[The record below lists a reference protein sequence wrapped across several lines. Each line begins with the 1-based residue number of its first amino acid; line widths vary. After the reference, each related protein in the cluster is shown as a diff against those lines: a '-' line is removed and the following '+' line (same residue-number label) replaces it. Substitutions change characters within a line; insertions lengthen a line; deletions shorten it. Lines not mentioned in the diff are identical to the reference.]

1 MWSFSARALLAFGC
15 LNALTIRA
23 SNLFCKKQTF
33 AGSSS
38 TRTAC
43 CLETRVRVAQFL
55 HLVIRQPGRPRLRAI
70 AIPVGRFGAHKEVI
84 LAILSTGSFI
94 ETPDSIFHWNIW
106 DRLLTAPENFP
117 V

>member
-1 MWSFSARALLAFGC
+1 MWSFSARDLLAFGC
-15 LNALTIRA
+15 LSALTIRA

-55 HLVIRQPGRPRLRAI
+55 HRVTRQPGRPRLRAI
-70 AIPVGRFGAHKEVI
+70 AIPVGGFGAHKEVI
-84 LAILSTGSFI
+84 LAILSTGSVYA
-94 ETPDSIFHWNIW
+94 TPDSLVLWS
-106 DRLLTAPENFP
+106 RG
-117 V
+117 